1 MSDVVPFERSE
12 PPAQPPKIP
21 TLKDNFGNDAY
32 LLKWCAE
39 WRAARAQMQKNWAEY
54 ELATGWGTLP
64 DAQVELDREP
74 LERMHELEYHL
85 STAKPRTMLLAREL
99 LGMCVTI
106 LAFENEDPKGT
117 LAKGPVL
124 EIVRN
129 VISSLEFLKADM
141 RIGPKRGQ
149 CDD

>member
-1 MSDVVPFERSE
+1 
-12 PPAQPPKIP
+12 
-21 TLKDNFGNDAY
+21 
-32 LLKWCAE
+32 
-39 WRAARAQMQKNWAEY
+39 MQKNWAEY